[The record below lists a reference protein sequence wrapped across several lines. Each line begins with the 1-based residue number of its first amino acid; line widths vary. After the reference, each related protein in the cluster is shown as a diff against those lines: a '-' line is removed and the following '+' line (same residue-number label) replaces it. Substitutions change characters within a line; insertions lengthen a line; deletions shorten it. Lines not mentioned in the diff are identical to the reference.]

1 MSKKRG
7 PYSSPRQ
14 QDRRLRILR
23 AAGLQLEEQGLGALT
38 MQCIAEISEVS
49 TKTLYNLFGS
59 RDLLLLEAALEQL
72 VDLEQSPAVLETEP
86 GLPRLHA
93 YTTGSM
99 QQFEDMPEY
108 ARAVISIMLRAE
120 LEPEAASTRFRP
132 VQRFARESLVV
143 ASEQGELRDGLDLTR
158 LSYQIAANVWGVVLL
173 WEKGIFALDQ
183 LKPAVSLNH
192 YLTLTPLCVGT
203 RGELMQAGLHE
214 VLQLSH
220 PGAAGPMGN
229 LQLVDG

>member
-23 AAGLQLEEQGLGALT
+23 AAGLQLEKHGLGALT
-38 MQCIAEISEVS
+38 MHSIAEVSEVS

-59 RDLLLLEAALEQL
+59 RDQLLLEAALEQL
-72 VDLEQSPAVLETEP
+72 VDLENGPEVLTAEP

-99 QQFEDMPEY
+99 QQFEDMPGY
-108 ARAVISIMLRAE
+108 ARAVISIMLRAD
-120 LEPEAASTRFRP
+120 LDPETANTRFLP
-132 VQRFARESLVV
+132 VQRFARESLGV
-143 ASEQGELRDGLDLTR
+143 AAEQGELREALDLTR

-173 WEKGIFALDQ
+173 WEKGILGLEQ
-183 LKPAVSLNH
+183 LRPAVSLNH
-192 YLTLTPLCVGT
+192 HLTLTPLCVGK
-203 RGELMQAGLHE
+203 RRQSMEAGLIE
-214 VLQLSH
+214 SLQHSD
-220 PGAAGPMGN
+220 PGAPGPVDE
-229 LQLVDG
+229 LRLVKG

>member
-14 QDRRLRILR
+14 QDRRRRVLR
-23 AAGLQLEEQGLGALT
+23 AAGLQLEKYGLGALT
-38 MQCIAEISEVS
+38 MHSIAEVSEVS

-59 RDLLLLEAALEQL
+59 RDQLLLEAALEQL
-72 VDLEQSPAVLETEP
+72 VDLEHSPEVLEAEP

-99 QQFEDMPEY
+99 QQFEEMPEY

-120 LEPEAASTRFRP
+120 LDPETASTRFGP
-132 VQRFARESLVV
+132 VQRFARESLGV
-143 ASEQGELRDGLDLTR
+143 ASEQGELRDGLDLSR

-173 WEKGIFALDQ
+173 WEKGILGLEQ
-183 LKPAVSLNH
+183 LQPAVSLNH
-192 YLTLTPLCVGT
+192 YLALTPLCVGT
-203 RGELMQAGLHE
+203 RRELMEAGLHE
-214 VLQLSH
+214 VLQPSD
-220 PGAAGPMGN
+220 PGVAGPVDE
-229 LQLVDG
+229 LKLVGG